1 MTVRTVRRPVACAS
15 VGGIAKVS
23 LAAVVVAVTTLRC
36 GGVSATPHHPQ
47 SPVSGAAATVIRV
60 VDGDTLDVRLDS
72 GAVERVRI
80 LGIDTPE
87 VVDARR
93 PVQCFGPEASAR
105 TKELLP
111 PGRAVILE
119 ADPTQDARDRYG
131 RRLAH
136 LFLDGDAD
144 RDAPGANV
152 GRILVA
158 EGYAR
163 HYVYQR
169 TPTAHGAEYAAAE
182 ATAQASG
189 VGLWSPETCDGR
201 TTRRTGSDRGA

>member
-1 MTVRTVRRPVACAS
+1 MTVRTSRRS
-15 VGGIAKVS
+15 IAATAIGA
-23 LAAVVVAVTTLRC
+23 LVVAVAAMR
-36 GGVSATPHHPQ
+36 VSGETPTPHARAGGTP
-47 SPVSGAAATVIRV
+47 ATVVRV
-60 VDGDTLDVRLDS
+60 IDGDTVDVRLDS
-72 GAVERVRI
+72 GVIDRVRI

-87 VVDARR
+87 VVDPRR

-119 ADPTQDARDRYG
+119 DDPTQDARDRYG

-136 LFLDGDAD
+136 IVLDGDAAS
-144 RDAPGANV
+144 DASGANV

-182 ATAQASG
+182 ATARASG
-189 VGLWSPETCDGR
+189 LGLWSPETCDGR